1 MRQNYRGKYNPGNR
15 PDNDL
20 LTVRMDSEELE
31 RTFDS
36 LEKEEKE
43 RILEYREEMLQDVKK
58 YLGSDLVETIGV
70 KEYFHNYLKTPLSRK
85 ITDEDVN
92 KMIKPTAMTLLAKKE
107 HAIAI
112 MRDAV
117 DKLMKDRDSNGEYY
131 DGRSG
136 VFLGLQIDNN
146 QRLTN
151 HFVVIREKLFFG
163 EQHEFHAALAPFD
176 INKDYQ
182 GKSDFLDS
190 KENFQ
195 RYQMPY
201 NCHFYPVA
209 GTVDVCIDTKQDAKP
224 TKVHLL
230 YSFSGTD
237 VLYDYLFGDGDKNV
251 GMLTLKK
258 LVDTEGNES
267 KFPSKFFTKMKS
279 FVQKYFTEKYEQYI
293 KTGRRIYGEKSVLET
308 RYIDILPECYIDAME
323 LSREMDRL
331 CNIPIG
337 TLPDSEKKKYIALDV
352 LRNAINEKNTK
363 GRKYE
368 LERMERYITKTS
380 ELGHLD
386 PSVIITPELKK
397 EELHECMLNF
407 KQKVTF
413 TKEFT
418 EERIYKINAPD
429 TKPQK
434 LVVLSSPEITKV
446 KDNNAVMSFEAF
458 DMISMQ
464 KIVCNLF

>member
-1 MRQNYRGKYNPGNR
+1 
-15 PDNDL
+15 
-20 LTVRMDSEELE
+20 
-31 RTFDS
+31 
-36 LEKEEKE
+36 
-43 RILEYREEMLQDVKK
+43 
-58 YLGSDLVETIGV
+58 
-70 KEYFHNYLKTPLSRK
+70 
-85 ITDEDVN
+85 
-92 KMIKPTAMTLLAKKE
+92 
-107 HAIAI
+107 
-112 MRDAV
+112 
-117 DKLMKDRDSNGEYY
+117 
-131 DGRSG
+131 
-136 VFLGLQIDNN
+136 
-146 QRLTN
+146 
-151 HFVVIREKLFFG
+151 
-163 EQHEFHAALAPFD
+163 
-176 INKDYQ
+176 
-182 GKSDFLDS
+182 
-190 KENFQ
+190 
-195 RYQMPY
+195 
-201 NCHFYPVA
+201 
-209 GTVDVCIDTKQDAKP
+209 
-224 TKVHLL
+224 
-230 YSFSGTD
+230 
-237 VLYDYLFGDGDKNV
+237 
-251 GMLTLKK
+251 
-258 LVDTEGNES
+258 
-267 KFPSKFFTKMKS
+267 
-279 FVQKYFTEKYEQYI
+279 
-293 KTGRRIYGEKSVLET
+293 
-308 RYIDILPECYIDAME
+308 ME

-413 TKEFT
+413 TEEFA

-464 KIVCNLF
+464 KIICKLF